1 VPGGAVIV
9 SPIFIVVL
17 ALVLYVISAIK
28 ILNEYE
34 RAVVFRLGKLL
45 PQTKGPGVILVFAP
59 IDRMVRV
66 SLRTIVLDVP
76 PQDVITRDNVSVKVN
91 AVVYF
96 RVIDPAKAIVEVES
110 YHYATSQ
117 LAQTTLRSVLGQ
129 VELDDLLSERER
141 LNQQLQHILDQ
152 RTDPWGIKVS
162 AVEVKHVDLPP
173 DMQRAMAR
181 QAEAEREKRGK
192 IIHAEGELEASEKLS
207 QAAAVIAQ
215 EPVTVTLRYL
225 QTLTEIAS
233 EKNSTIIFPLPI
245 ELINML
251 GSRKSGPVG

>member
-1 VPGGAVIV
+1 MITTPLIVIL
-9 SPIFIVVL
+9 VV
-17 ALVLYVISAIK
+17 AAYVLSCLKV
-28 ILNEYE
+28 LNEYE
-34 RAVVFRLGKLL
+34 RGVIFRLGKLL
-45 PQTKGPGVILVFAP
+45 PEPKGPGLIVVFVP

-66 SLRTIVLDVP
+66 SLRTVVLDVP

-96 RVIDPAKAIVEVES
+96 RVMDPRRAIVEVES

-129 VELDDLLSERER
+129 VELDDLLSQRER
-141 LNQQLQHILDQ
+141 LNQQLQTILDQ
-152 RTDPWGIKVS
+152 HTDPWGVKVS
-162 AVEVKHVDLPP
+162 SVEVKHVDLPP

-181 QAEAEREKRGK
+181 QAEAEREKRAK
-192 IIHAEGELEASEKLS
+192 IIHAEGEMLASEQLA
-207 QAAAVIAQ
+207 QAATVIAS
-215 EPVTVTLRYL
+215 EPTAVTLRYL

-245 ELINML
+245 ELL
-251 GSRKSGPVG
+251 PLLDRPRPTTRA

>member
-1 VPGGAVIV
+1 VI
-9 SPIFIVVL
+9 SLPLPLI
-17 ALVLYVISAIK
+17 ALGVIVLYVISSIK

-34 RAVVFRLGKLL
+34 RGVIFRLGKLL
-45 PQTKGPGVILVFAP
+45 PEPKGPGVILVFAP
-59 IDRMVRV
+59 LDRMVRV
-66 SLRTIVLDVP
+66 SLRTIVMDVP

-96 RVIDPAKAIVEVES
+96 RVMEPRKAIVEVES

-129 VELDDLLSERER
+129 VELDDLLSQREQ
-141 LNQQLQHILDQ
+141 LNHQLQHILDQ
-152 RTDPWGIKVS
+152 QTDPWGIKVS

-173 DMQRAMAR
+173 DMQRAMAK
-181 QAEAEREKRGK
+181 QAEAEREKRAK
-192 IIHAEGELEASEKLS
+192 IIHAAGELEASEKLA
-207 QAAAVIAQ
+207 QAAAVIAV
-215 EPVTVTLRYL
+215 EPVTITLRYL

-245 ELINML
+245 ELMNVIT
-251 GSRKSGPVG
+251 GRSKA

>member
-1 VPGGAVIV
+1 MLIPPVLIVGAI
-9 SPIFIVVL
+9 
-17 ALVLYVISAIK
+17 LVFYFLSSIK

-34 RAVVFRLGKLL
+34 RAVIFRLGKLL
-45 PQTKGPGVILVFAP
+45 SAPKGPGVTFVFAP

-66 SLRTIVLDVP
+66 SLRTIVMDVP

-96 RVIDPAKAIVEVES
+96 RVMDPRRAVVEVES

-129 VELDDLLSERER
+129 VDLDDLLSQREK
-141 LNQQLQHILDQ
+141 LNHDLQHILDQ

-181 QAEAEREKRGK
+181 QAEAEREKRAK

-207 QAAAVIAQ
+207 QAASVIAQ

-251 GSRKSGPVG
+251 GSRKQA

>member
-1 VPGGAVIV
+1 MAFYLF
-9 SPIFIVVL
+9 S
-17 ALVLYVISAIK
+17 SIK

-45 PQTKGPGVILVFAP
+45 PQPKGPGIVFVFAP

-66 SLRTIVLDVP
+66 SLRTIVMDVP

-96 RVIDPAKAIVEVES
+96 RVMDPRRAIVEVES

-129 VELDDLLSERER
+129 VELDDLLSQREK

-152 RTDPWGIKVS
+152 RTDVWGIKVS
-162 AVEVKHVDLPP
+162 SVEVKHVDLPP

-181 QAEAEREKRGK
+181 QAEAEREKRAK
-192 IIHAEGELEASEKLS
+192 IIHAEGELEASEKLG
-207 QAAAVIAQ
+207 QAASVIAQ
-215 EPVTVTLRYL
+215 EPVTITLRYL
-225 QTLTEIAS
+225 QTLTEIAA
-233 EKNSTIIFPLPI
+233 EKNSTIVFPLPI
-245 ELINML
+245 ELLNIL
-251 GSRKSGPVG
+251 GSIGKPR

>member
-1 VPGGAVIV
+1 MLFAPPLLI
-9 SPIFIVVL
+9 VL
-17 ALVLYVISAIK
+17 AIVAFYIFSSIK

-45 PQTKGPGVILVFAP
+45 PQPKGPGVVLVFAP
-59 IDRMVRV
+59 IDRMMRV
-66 SLRTIVLDVP
+66 SLRTIVMDVP

-96 RVIDPAKAIVEVES
+96 RVMDPRRAIVEVES

-129 VELDDLLSERER
+129 VELDDLLSQRDK
-141 LNQQLQHILDQ
+141 LNRQLQQILDEH
-152 RTDPWGIKVS
+152 TDIWGIKVS
-162 AVEVKHVDLPP
+162 AVEVKHVDLPA

-181 QAEAEREKRGK
+181 QAEAEREKRAK

-207 QAAAVIAQ
+207 QAASVIAR

-233 EKNSTIIFPLPI
+233 EKNSTIVFPLPI
-245 ELINML
+245 ELLGML
-251 GSRKSGPVG
+251 GSIRKDR

>member
-1 VPGGAVIV
+1 MIV
-9 SPIFIVVL
+9 SPILIVAA

-45 PQTKGPGVILVFAP
+45 PQTKGPGVTLVFAP

-96 RVIDPAKAIVEVES
+96 RVLDPAKAIVEVES

-129 VELDDLLSERER
+129 VELDDLLSDRER

-207 QAAAVIAQ
+207 QAASVIAQ